1 MPDNSQRNLV
11 FVGVMTAKDFLQSRA
26 KAVYDTWGKNIPGRI
41 AFFSSEESV
50 AESEKTV
57 ACLLCQ

>member
-1 MPDNSQRNLV
+1 
-11 FVGVMTAKDFLQSRA
+11 MTAKDFLQSRA